1 MNIKDIKKKLGNQD
15 MPESL
20 RPGTYLI
27 FMDERRNCGCI
38 IDAKLVTEV
47 ILDSTTNDEDFDEV
61 IIQADNM
68 VYRPREGVH
77 IMEIK

>member
-1 MNIKDIKKKLGNQD
+1 
-15 MPESL
+15 
-20 RPGTYLI
+20 
-27 FMDERRNCGCI
+27 MDERRNCGCI